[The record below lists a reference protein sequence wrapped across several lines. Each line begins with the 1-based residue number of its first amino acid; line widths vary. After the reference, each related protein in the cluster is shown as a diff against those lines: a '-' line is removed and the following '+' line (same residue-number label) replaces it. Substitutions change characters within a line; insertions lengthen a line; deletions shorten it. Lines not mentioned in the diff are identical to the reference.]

1 MSISI
6 LRAGITVNNTQNENS
21 KNSELLKALHGL
33 IQDWEHEVVEFKQ
46 ATNDFSQHDIGKY
59 FSAISNEANLK
70 GLPYGWLV
78 FGVDN
83 KTKVITNTDYRNTKG
98 LETLKHEIAD
108 NTTGGITF
116 VDIFEVYNGYIRT
129 VMFKIP
135 AAVTGIPTAWKGHYY
150 GREGESLGPLSIEE
164 LDRIRRQVHR
174 EWSNQVVENTG
185 IEHLCSEA
193 IQKAREGYKE
203 KHKNNHINA
212 EIDRMS
218 DDEFLTKLKLMVG
231 GKLTNAAMILL
242 GNTDF
247 DNLLDVP
254 VSSMWRLHGA
264 NDRRKDYEEL
274 RMPYITLADR
284 IYAKIRN
291 LNYRYMP
298 DQTTLNTKITM
309 QYNEDLL
316 KELIYNCIAHMDY
329 TQGGRIYVDEYED
342 EVTISNPGNFIPGD
356 VRNVLKKGY
365 HAPYYRNPLLAE
377 AMMKINLIDSAQWG
391 ILKVYNTLRDSY
403 FPLPDYDFSTSNQVS
418 VTVYGKELD
427 YNYTKLLFSRSDLD
441 IETVYM
447 LDRVQKKLSLEKEQY
462 GLLRKLGVVEGK
474 APNVYVS
481 INVADIIDE
490 RPQYTKN
497 RAMDNQYYEDLIIKY
512 LRQFGSGRKSD
523 FVELLSNKLSEVL
536 DDKQK
541 DKKVGNLLNTMSGK
555 GLIKY
560 DDKNKRTGAWVL
572 T

>member
-1 MSISI
+1 MICTKE
-6 LRAGITVNNTQNENS
+6 RNCG
-21 KNSELLKALHGL
+21 ELMQTLHGL
-33 IQDWEHEVVEFKQ
+33 ISNWENEVVEFKRV
-46 ATNDFSQHDIGKY
+46 TNDFSQHDIGKY

-70 GLPYGWLV
+70 GLRDGWLV

-83 KTKVITNTDYRNTKG
+83 TTKAIVNTDYRNTKG
-98 LETLKHEIAD
+98 LEALKHEIAD
-108 NTTGGITF
+108 NATGGITF
-116 VDIFEVYNGYIRT
+116 LDIFEVYNGDNRV

-135 AAVTGIPTAWKGHYY
+135 AAVAGIPTAWKGHYY

-164 LDRIRRQVHR
+164 LDRIRRQIHR
-174 EWSNQVVENTG
+174 EWSNQVIEDAG
-185 IEHLCSEA
+185 IEHLCSDA

-203 KHKNNHINA
+203 KHNNEHINV

-218 DDEFLTKLKLMVG
+218 DDEFLSKLKLVVD

-247 DNLLDVP
+247 DNLLNVP

-274 RMPYITLADR
+274 RIPYISLADR

-329 TQGGRIYVDEYED
+329 TKGGRIYIDEYED

-427 YNYTKLLFSRSDLD
+427 HNYTKLLFSRSDLD

-447 LDRVQKKLSLEKEQY
+447 LDRVQKKLPLEKEHY
-462 GLLRKLGVVEGK
+462 KLLRKSGAIEGK
-474 APNVYVS
+474 VPNIYVS
-481 INVADIIDE
+481 ATVARIVDD
-490 RPQYTKN
+490 RAQYTKN
-497 RAMDNQYYEDLIIKY
+497 KAMDDKYYRDLIVNYLQQFESGTKADFIK
-512 LRQFGSGRKSD
+512 
-523 FVELLSNKLSEVL
+523 LLGDKLSDVL
-536 DDKQK
+536 DEKQK
-541 DKKVGNLLNTMSGK
+541 EYKIKNCLTTMRK
-555 GLIKY
+555 MGLIEHK
-560 DDKNKRTGAWVL
+560 DGNHRTGVWVL
-572 T
+572 VKTDEVR

>member
-1 MSISI
+1 MSYITNNSDSEVLKNLHNLI
-6 LRAGITVNNTQNENS
+6 LNWEN
-21 KNSELLKALHGL
+21 
-33 IQDWEHEVVEFKQ
+33 EVVEFKRV
-46 ATNDFSQHDIGKY
+46 TNDFSQHDIGKY

-70 GLPYGWLV
+70 ELLYGWLV

-83 KTKVITNTDYRNTKG
+83 KTKETVNTDYRNSKG

-108 NTTGGITF
+108 NATGGITF
-116 VDIFEVYNGYIRT
+116 IDVFEVYDGDKRI

-164 LDRIRRQVHR
+164 LERIRRQVHR
-174 EWSNQVVENTG
+174 EWSNQVIENTG
-185 IEHLCSEA
+185 MEHLCSEA

-203 KHKNNHINA
+203 KHNNEHIDA

-231 GKLTNAAMILL
+231 GNLTNAAMILL

-247 DNLLDVP
+247 DNLLAVP

-264 NDRRKDYEEL
+264 NDRRKDYEEF
-274 RMPYITLADR
+274 RIPYVTLADR

-316 KELIYNCIAHMDY
+316 KELIYNAIAHMDY
-329 TQGGRIYVDEYED
+329 TQGGRIYVDEFED
-342 EVTISNPGNFIPGD
+342 EIIVSNPGSFIPGD

-365 HAPYYRNPLLAE
+365 HSPYYRNPLLVDVMA
-377 AMMKINLIDSAQWG
+377 KIKLIDSAQWG
-391 ILKVYNTLRDSY
+391 ILKVYNTLRDCY
-403 FPLPDYDFSTSNQVS
+403 FPMPDYDFNTLNQVS

-427 YNYTKLLFSRSDLD
+427 KNYTKLLFGRSDLD
-441 IETVYM
+441 IDTIFL
-447 LDRVQKKLSLEKEQY
+447 LDRVQKKLPLEKEQY
-462 GLLRKLGVVEGK
+462 KHLRQLGVIEGK
-474 APNVYVS
+474 IPNVYIS
-481 INVADIIDE
+481 LSVAEIVDSKV
-490 RPQYTKN
+490 QYTKN
-497 RAMDNQYYEDLIIKY
+497 KAMDNQYYRDLIIKH
-512 LRQFGSGRKSD
+512 LQHFGSGSKDD
-523 FVELLSNKLSEVL
+523 FIKLLQGKLSDIL

-541 DKKVGNLLNTMSGK
+541 ESKV
-555 GLIKY
+555 KY
-560 DDKNKRTGAWVL
+560 IITSMKNKGIIEHKDGNHRTGVWVL
-572 T
+572 VD